1 MKKNVYAAP
10 AVEFVSIEAE
20 KDILSGS
27 YEIDYA
33 DAERTSYGIGF
44 WY

>member
-10 AVEFVSIEAE
+10 AVEFVSIEAD
-20 KDILSGS
+20 KDILLGS
-27 YEIDYA
+27 YED
-33 DAERTSYGIGF
+33 TSDEHQSTHGVGF